1 MKALLHINDSICS
14 SLGQLRDIV
23 SEILS
28 PDTPLY
34 EDLLTLQRDGM
45 LAKWL
50 AEGVTDDEKE
60 LSKMLNILPNDL
72 PNSEL
77 MSKIKHILVGE
88 ALTVQKNHFSSYIE
102 LQQIRCRVNG
112 NIVIL
117 EEYAPHKYQGLINDI
132 SNRCHITFLF
142 DFKVI
147 KTDYELYAVNLYY
160 GLNGNDPLGKYF
172 LTVSD
177 KKVGDIITV
186 ETKSHY
192 GVGSEPF
199 SIFIENE
206 NVAQL
211 ALSFSGKVLN
221 VNGVMLD
228 MIKVDGGTFYMGAPE
243 TDNDAYDREK
253 PTHKVTLDSFYIGK
267 YEVTL
272 QQWYAVMG
280 YNPTPYPLA
289 FTRNPVVC
297 VSWEHCQI
305 FINELN
311 KLTDMKFRLPT
322 EAEWEY
328 AARGGKFSKG
338 KRFAGSDNIDSVAW
352 YNDNCKNPRQVGL
365 MDMNELGLFDM
376 SGNVWEWCQDW
387 KDDYSDNI
395 QSNPSGPENG
405 SNRVFR
411 GGSYLCAAEECRISY
426 RGYYPP
432 YSRRFDLGL
441 RLAL

>member
-1 MKALLHINDSICS
+1 M
-14 SLGQLRDIV
+14 
-23 SEILS
+23 
-28 PDTPLY
+28 
-34 EDLLTLQRDGM
+34 
-45 LAKWL
+45 
-50 AEGVTDDEKE
+50 
-60 LSKMLNILPNDL
+60 
-72 PNSEL
+72 
-77 MSKIKHILVGE
+77 
-88 ALTVQKNHFSSYIE
+88 
-102 LQQIRCRVNG
+102 
-112 NIVIL
+112 
-117 EEYAPHKYQGLINDI
+117 
-132 SNRCHITFLF
+132 
-142 DFKVI
+142 
-147 KTDYELYAVNLYY
+147 
-160 GLNGNDPLGKYF
+160 
-172 LTVSD
+172 
-177 KKVGDIITV
+177 GDIITI

-243 TDNDAYDREK
+243 TDNDACDREK
-253 PTHKVTLDSFYIGK
+253 PAHKVKLDSFYIGK

-280 YNPTPYPLA
+280 YNPTPYSLA

-297 VSWEHCQI
+297 VSWEHCQT

-311 KLTDMKFRLPT
+311 KLTGMKFRLPT

-328 AARGGKFSKG
+328 AARGGNFSKG
-338 KRFAGSDNIDSVAW
+338 KRYAGSDNIDTVAW
-352 YNDNCKNPRQVGL
+352 YNENCNSPRQVGL

-387 KDDYSDNI
+387 KDNYSDNI
-395 QSNPSGPENG
+395 QSNPSGPANG
-405 SNRVFR
+405 YNRMFR
-411 GGSYLCAAEECRISY
+411 GGSYLCTADECRITY